1 MRKYPLH
8 YMNEDDFEQ
17 LTMSICSK
25 ILGEGVIPF
34 AKGSDGGRDGRF
46 TGKANCFPS
55 EQQSWDGKFVVEAKH
70 TSKENASCSDYEFKK
85 RLKNEVAP
93 AIKRNLENNKVDY
106 YLLFTNRKLT
116 GKQDEKIE
124 DYIDE
129 ETGVT
134 NIIIADERIQQFL
147 RSYPDIVRSENLNVL
162 LRPLQF
168 DEEDLKDIV
177 IKVHENIPSKEE
189 LEKSY
194 TEIKYLDL
202 EKKNELNTLGQDY
215 FSRVLKNSFHYFES
229 INAFLTDT
237 INEEYKE
244 LYYDTADEINAKIH
258 LNRED
263 YACFESLLEDFFDYV
278 ITNNKDLK
286 GKKRLVRV
294 FLHYMYC
301 NCDIGKKE

>member
-1 MRKYPLH
+1 MRQYPLH
-8 YMNEDDFEQ
+8 YMNEGDFEQ
-17 LTMSICSK
+17 LTISICSK

-46 TGKANCFPS
+46 NGKANCFPS
-55 EQQSWDGKFVVEAKH
+55 EQEPWEGKMVIEAKH

-85 RLKNEVAP
+85 RLEDEVVP
-93 AIKRNLENNKVDY
+93 AIKRNIENNKIDF

-129 ETGVT
+129 ETRVT
-134 NIIIADERIQQFL
+134 NIIIGDERIQQFL
-147 RSYPDIVRSENLNVL
+147 RSFPEIVRSEKLNEL

-177 IKVHENIPSKEE
+177 IKVHDNIPSKED
-189 LEKSY
+189 LERNYK
-194 TEIKYLDL
+194 EIKYLDL
-202 EKKNELNTLGQDY
+202 EKKNEINSLGEEY
-215 FSRVLKNSFHYFES
+215 FNNVLKNSFLYFQA
-229 INAFLTDT
+229 IKTFLADT

-244 LYYDTADEINAKIH
+244 LYYDTTDEINAKIN
-258 LNRED
+258 LRREE

-278 ITNNKDLK
+278 VTNNVDLR

>member
-17 LTMSICSK
+17 LTISICSK
-25 ILGEGVIPF
+25 ILGEGVITF
-34 AKGSDGGRDGRF
+34 AKGRDGGRDGRF
-46 TGKANCFPS
+46 NGKANCFPS
-55 EQQSWDGKFVVEAKH
+55 EQDAWNGKFIIEAKH
-70 TSKENASCSDYEFKK
+70 TSKENASCSHYEFKK
-85 RLKNEVAP
+85 RLKKEVLP
-93 AIKRNLENNKVDY
+93 AIKRNLKNNKVDY

-116 GKQDEKIE
+116 GIQDEKIE

-147 RSYPDIVRSENLNVL
+147 RSYNDIVRSQNLNQL
-162 LRPLQF
+162 LHPLQF
-168 DEEDLKDIV
+168 DEDDLKDIV
-177 IKVHENIPSKEE
+177 IKIHKNIPSKDE
-189 LEKSY
+189 LEKGY
-194 TEIKYLDL
+194 KEIKYLDL
-202 EKKNELNTLGQDY
+202 EKKNELNALGQDY
-215 FSRVLKNSFHYFES
+215 FNDVLKNSFHYFES
-229 INAFLTDT
+229 IRSFLIDT

-244 LYYDTADEINAKIH
+244 LYYDTADEINAKIN

-263 YACFESLLEDFFDYV
+263 YASFESLIEDFFDYV
-278 ITNNKDLK
+278 VTNNKELK